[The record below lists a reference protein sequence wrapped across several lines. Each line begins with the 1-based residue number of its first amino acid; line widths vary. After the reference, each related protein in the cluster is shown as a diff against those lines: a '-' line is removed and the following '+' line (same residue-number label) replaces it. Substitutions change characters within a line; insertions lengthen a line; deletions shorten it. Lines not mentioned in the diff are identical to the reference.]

1 MRLAI
6 KAPIYHKLLASDQPS
21 CAGRAFP
28 LRVRNDRLPGEQ
40 LIMHIALSQI
50 TEALLAS
57 GADAIVAT
65 DRDGIIRHWNPGAE
79 RIFGHSAAEA
89 VGQSLDLI
97 IPAQLRAR
105 HWEGYRRVMQ
115 TGQSRYG
122 EGDVLAVPGL
132 RKDGT
137 RVSLEFTIAMI
148 RDEAGAMIG
157 VAAILRDVTTRFE
170 EMKALR
176 RKLAERG

>member
-1 MRLAI
+1 MN
-6 KAPIYHKLLASDQPS
+6 P
-21 CAGRAFP
+21 
-28 LRVRNDRLPGEQ
+28 
-40 LIMHIALSQI
+40 SQI
-50 TEALLAS
+50 AEALLAS
-57 GADAIVAT
+57 GSDAIVAT
-65 DRDGIIRHWNPGAE
+65 DRDGIIRLWNKGAE

-97 IPAQLRAR
+97 IPEPLRAR
-105 HWEGYRRVMQ
+105 HWEGYRHVMQ

-132 RKDGT
+132 CKDGS

-148 RDEAGAMIG
+148 RDEVGEMIG
-157 VAAILRDVTTRFE
+157 VAAILRDVTARFE

-176 RKLAERG
+176 KKLAGRNP

>member
-1 MRLAI
+1 MN
-6 KAPIYHKLLASDQPS
+6 P
-21 CAGRAFP
+21 
-28 LRVRNDRLPGEQ
+28 
-40 LIMHIALSQI
+40 SQI
-50 TEALLAS
+50 AQALLAS

-97 IPAQLRAR
+97 IPENLRAR
-105 HWEGYRRVMQ
+105 HWEGYRHVMQ

-122 EGDVLAVPGL
+122 EGDLLAVPGL
-132 RKDGT
+132 RKDGS
-137 RVSLEFTIAMI
+137 RVSLEFIVAMI
-148 RDEAGAMIG
+148 RDEAGEMAG
-157 VAAILRDVTTRFE
+157 VAAILRDVTARFE

-176 RKLAERG
+176 KQLVGPHLGLVIPGRLRSRRARNP

>member
-1 MRLAI
+1 MN
-6 KAPIYHKLLASDQPS
+6 P
-21 CAGRAFP
+21 
-28 LRVRNDRLPGEQ
+28 
-40 LIMHIALSQI
+40 SQI
-50 TEALLAS
+50 AQALLAS

-97 IPAQLRAR
+97 IPENLRAR
-105 HWEGYRRVMQ
+105 HWEGYRHVMQ

-122 EGDVLAVPGL
+122 EGDLLAVPGL
-132 RKDGT
+132 RKDGS
-137 RVSLEFTIAMI
+137 RVSLEFTVTTI
-148 RDEAGAMIG
+148 RGEMVG
-157 VAAILRDVTTRFE
+157 VAAILRDVTARFE

-176 RKLAERG
+176 RKLAERS